1 MTGDSQRSASSTVN
15 TSVDI
20 DLDADVDELIEEY
33 QRLAAELRRPGQ
45 TPVDVEDLDAI
56 RDEVEDRVGT
66 STAVKLLL

>member
-1 MTGDSQRSASSTVN
+1 MQ
-15 TSVDI
+15 
-20 DLDADVDELIEEY
+20 EY
-33 QRLAAELRRPGQ
+33 QRLAEELRQPGQ